1 MDEAHNH
8 IERIAHLTSEN
19 VSSQSGHF
27 DAMYKVIFVGD
38 AGTYPLPQL
47 YLYLT
52 ICYIYRQW
60 KIISNQATRVELVFG
75 GYGHDWR
82 RI

>member
-19 VSSQSGHF
+19 ISSQSGHF

-38 AGTYPLPQL
+38 AGTKPLFSIVFVSDNL
-47 YLYLT
+47 SYL
-52 ICYIYRQW
+52 
-60 KIISNQATRVELVFG
+60 
-75 GYGHDWR
+75 
-82 RI
+82 